1 MSEQQNATGPESA
14 PAPAVPA
21 EPAPVAAVEPAAPA
35 EPAAAAVAAPVAEPV
50 AEPATEPATAPVAEP
65 ATAPVRRTNRR
76 TLALVSAAVGVVV
89 LAGAGVAGAT
99 ALSGADR
106 TSPTRYWVAEDH
118 TTGGMPAPV
127 PSVPPNELTGKL
139 MPLPADYWPGPDL
152 DSEGN
157 HYYLPSDKALQ
168 SFKGARTGLSSSER
182 AERDKS
188 LADLKLKGMAG
199 RSYARTEGYGA
210 AVAEIRLIQADP
222 QQIAKFGEFTKKLI
236 ELTGGGGAPQVD
248 GYPQAKCGLDDSLKG
263 GKDGKDKI
271 EALDCVAVEGDVLV
285 SFRMYG
291 SKGFAAKDATSL
303 FKQQLDHLKSPGES
317 A

>member
-21 EPAPVAAVEPAAPA
+21 EPAPAAPAVEPP
-35 EPAAAAVAAPVAEPV
+35 AAPV
-50 AEPATEPATAPVAEP
+50 
-65 ATAPVRRTNRR
+65 RKKNRR

-89 LAGAGVAGAT
+89 LAGGGVAA
-99 ALSGADR
+99 AAVLADADR

-118 TTGGMPAPV
+118 TTGGTPAPV

-139 MPLPADYWPGPDL
+139 MPLPANYWPGPDL
-152 DSEGN
+152 DPEGN
-157 HYYLPSDKALQ
+157 YYYLPSDKALQ

-199 RSYARTEGYGA
+199 RSYARGEGYGG

-222 QQIAKFGEFTKKLI
+222 QQLAKFGEFTKKLI
-236 ELTGGGGAPQVD
+236 ELTAAGGEAPQVE

-263 GKDGKDKI
+263 GKDGKEKI
-271 EALDCVAVEGDVLV
+271 DALDCVAVEGDVLV
-285 SFRMYG
+285 TFRMYG
-291 SKGFAAKDATSL
+291 SKGFAVKDAASL

>member
-1 MSEQQNATGPESA
+1 MSEQQNTTGPESA

-21 EPAPVAAVEPAAPA
+21 EAAPVAAVEPAAPA
-35 EPAAAAVAAPVAEPV
+35 ETV
-50 AEPATEPATAPVAEP
+50 
-65 ATAPVRRTNRR
+65 TAPVRKRNRR
-76 TLALVSAAVGVVV
+76 ALALVAAAVGVVV
-89 LAGAGVAGAT
+89 LVGGGVAASA
-99 ALSGADR
+99 ALADADR
-106 TSPTRYWVAEDH
+106 TAQTRYWLAEDH
-118 TTGGMPAPV
+118 TTGGTPAPV

-139 MPLPADYWPGPDL
+139 MPLPPNYWPGPDL
-152 DSEGN
+152 DPEGN
-157 HYYLPSDKALQ
+157 YYYLPSDKALQ

-199 RSYARTEGYGA
+199 RSYARSEGHGA

-222 QQIAKFGEFTKKLI
+222 QQLAKFAEFTKKLI
-236 ELTGGGGAPQVD
+236 ELTAAGEAPQVE

-263 GKDGKDKI
+263 GKDGKEKI
-271 EALDCVAVEGDVLV
+271 DALDCVAVEGDFLV
-285 SFRMYG
+285 TFRMYG
-291 SKGFAAKDATSL
+291 SKGFAVKDAASL

>member
-1 MSEQQNATGPESA
+1 MSEQQNTTGPESA

-21 EPAPVAAVEPAAPA
+21 EPAPAPEPAAAVEPAA
-35 EPAAAAVAAPVAEPV
+35 
-50 AEPATEPATAPVAEP
+50 
-65 ATAPVRRTNRR
+65 APVRKKNRR

-89 LAGAGVAGAT
+89 LAGGGVAAAA
-99 ALSGADR
+99 ALADADR
-106 TSPTRYWVAEDH
+106 TAPTRYWVAEDH
-118 TTGGMPAPV
+118 TTGGKPDPV

-139 MPLPADYWPGPDL
+139 MPLPANYWPGPDL
-152 DSEGN
+152 DPEGN
-157 HYYLPSDKALQ
+157 YYYLPSDKALQ
-168 SFKGARTGLSSSER
+168 SFKDARTGLSSSER

-199 RSYARTEGYGA
+199 RSYGRGEGRGG

-222 QQIAKFGEFTKKLI
+222 QQLAKFGEFTKKLI
-236 ELTGGGGAPQVD
+236 ELTAAGGEAPQVE

-271 EALDCVAVEGDVLV
+271 DALDCVAVEGDVLV
-285 SFRMYG
+285 TFRMYG
-291 SKGFAAKDATSL
+291 SKGFAVKDAASL

>member
-14 PAPAVPA
+14 PAPVAAAEAEPVPAVAA
-21 EPAPVAAVEPAAPA
+21 EPAA
-35 EPAAAAVAAPVAEPV
+35 EPAAA
-50 AEPATEPATAPVAEP
+50 
-65 ATAPVRRTNRR
+65 PVRKKNRR

-89 LAGAGVAGAT
+89 LAGGGVAAAA
-99 ALSGADR
+99 ALADADR

-118 TTGGMPAPV
+118 TTGGTAAPV

-139 MPLPADYWPGPDL
+139 MPLPANYWPGPDL
-152 DSEGN
+152 DPEGN
-157 HYYLPSDKALQ
+157 YYYLPSDKALQ
-168 SFKGARTGLSSSER
+168 SFKDARTGLSSSER
-182 AERDKS
+182 AERDKL

-199 RSYARTEGYGA
+199 RSYGRGEGYGG

-222 QQIAKFGEFTKKLI
+222 QQLAKFAEFTKKLI
-236 ELTGGGGAPQVD
+236 ELTAAGGAPQVE

-263 GKDGKDKI
+263 GKDGKEKI
-271 EALDCVAVEGDVLV
+271 DALDCVAVEGDVLV
-285 SFRMYG
+285 TFRMYG
-291 SKGFAAKDATSL
+291 SKGFAVKDAAGL

>member
-14 PAPAVPA
+14 PAPA
-21 EPAPVAAVEPAAPA
+21 AAPA
-35 EPAAAAVAAPVAEPV
+35 ATSAVTSDPVPAATPDAAPV
-50 AEPATEPATAPVAEP
+50 
-65 ATAPVRRTNRR
+65 RKRNRR

-89 LAGAGVAGAT
+89 LAGGGVAAAA
-99 ALSGADR
+99 ALADADR

-118 TTGGMPAPV
+118 TTGGTSVPV

-152 DSEGN
+152 DPEGN
-157 HYYLPSDKALQ
+157 HYFLPSDKALQ
-168 SFKGARTGLSSSER
+168 SFKDARTGLSSSER

-199 RSYARTEGYGA
+199 RSYARGEGYGG
-210 AVAEIRLIQADP
+210 AVAEIRLIQADA
-222 QQIAKFGEFTKKLI
+222 QQLAKFGEFTKKLI
-236 ELTGGGGAPQVD
+236 ELTAAGGEAPQVE

-263 GKDGKDKI
+263 GKDGKEKI
-271 EALDCVAVEGDVLV
+271 DALDCVAVEGDVLV
-285 SFRMYG
+285 IFRMYG
-291 SKGFAAKDATSL
+291 SKGFAVKDAASL